1 MVLAGYPAG
10 RVGRGQEQSFRF
22 SIFTKDFYMVVGYAL
37 GNRNDQENDVLVLG
51 EDNKN
56 VVTFSSSLTVNL
68 ARVCMPTCQECSFHR
83 KELISVPYSTIKIAK
98 EARSFGV
105 REVIYKANSRPD
117 QYAQIR
123 SNLELW
129 GFDSYVDYLYTVCEL
144 GFLEGLIPVIEL
156 GFLTP
161 DELRHLSE
169 VAALLKVGLS
179 TSQDLIHES
188 SFKWEKSK
196 RLKRRLKNIEW
207 ASKLKFPTIIS
218 ILVAEKDKPE
228 INKSHYEFIK
238 SMHEQYG
245 MIHEVVFEAFEPSS
259 FVKVRNRETPSI
271 DKLLAHYNFAKSI
284 LPDGIPVILPAKSED
299 LELLF
304 NEGVK
309 DLGSIKDFSH
319 GESGSVQPYDW
330 EKLDT
335 LAKSRNIQIQQRFP
349 LRKEFIKAEKYSKK
363 LGQVFD
369 AYRYKIKKEAQ
380 ERLKEAKF

>member
-68 ARVCMPTCQECSFHR
+68 ARACMTTCQECNFQR
-83 KELISVPYSTIKIAK
+83 KELISFPYSTIKIAK

-105 REVIYKANSRPD
+105 REVLYKANSRPD
-117 QYAQIR
+117 QYSQIR
-123 SNLELW
+123 SSLELW

-144 GFLEGLIPVIEL
+144 GFLEGLIPIVEL

-161 DELRHLSE
+161 DELRHLS
-169 VAALLKVGLS
+169 ALVKICLS

-188 SFKWEKSK
+188 YFKWEKAK
-196 RLKRRLKNIEW
+196 RLNRRLKNIEW
-207 ASKLKFPTIIS
+207 ASKLKFPMIIS
-218 ILVAEKDKPE
+218 ILVSEKDRPE

-245 MIHEVVFEAFEPSS
+245 MVHEVVFEAFEPSS
-259 FVKVRNRETPSI
+259 FVKVRNRERPSI
-271 DKLLAHYNFAKSI
+271 EKLMGHYAFAKSI
-284 LPDGIPVILPAKSED
+284 LPEDIPVILPANAEHLD
-299 LELLF
+299 ILF
-304 NEGVK
+304 ENGIK
-309 DLGSIKDFSH
+309 DLGSIKEFSY
-319 GESGSVQPYDW
+319 GASGKVTPYDW

-335 LAKSRNIQIQQRFP
+335 LAKSKNIQIQQRFP
-349 LRKEFIKAEKYSKK
+349 LRKEFIKQEKYSKK

-380 ERLKEAKF
+380 ERLREIKA